1 MHIGMGKAKA
11 RIYFQ
16 KLVILVHAYSLSA
29 DCSSMISDLGH
40 QGTVEVAEE
49 EAGQGGEGTGQG
61 GGRISR
67 RRRRRRR
74 RRSNNRSM

>member
-1 MHIGMGKAKA
+1 MEWE
-11 RIYFQ
+11 
-16 KLVILVHAYSLSA
+16 KLKRASIFKSWSSLYTLIHA
-29 DCSSMISDLGH
+29 DCSSIISDLGH